1 MREANEGHTVKRY
14 DAELARLRNL
24 VLEMGGLVISQTE
37 KSVRALRKQD
47 LEAARLVVE
56 REPAV
61 NEFDILA
68 EREMNK
74 IIALRQPV
82 AGDLRL
88 IIGVSKAISD
98 LERIG
103 DEALKIA
110 RIAIRLYDSDESSPN
125 KKLLRDVKVMCG
137 IACDML
143 RAALDAFDTMNMQ
156 RAVEIAKEDDE
167 LDNEFQSATRRLTT
181 YVMEDSRNMG
191 HAMNVL
197 LVVKALERIGDH
209 AKNIAEYVVFLVKGK
224 DVRHVAP
231 EAIEAESLGQT

>member
-1 MREANEGHTVKRY
+1 MSEANEGHTVKRY

-24 VLEMGGLVISQTE
+24 VLEMGGLVINQAE

-47 LEAARLVVE
+47 LGAARLVVE

-61 NEFDILA
+61 NEFDNLA

-88 IIGVSKAISD
+88 IIGVSKSISD

-110 RIAIRLYDSDESSPN
+110 RVAIRLYDSDESSPN
-125 KKLLRDVKVMCG
+125 KKLLRDVKVMCR

-143 RAALDAFDTMNMQ
+143 RAALDAFDTMDMQ
-156 RAVEIAKEDDE
+156 RAIEIAKEDDE

-191 HAMNVL
+191 HAINVL
-197 LVVKALERIGDH
+197 LVIKALERIGDH

-231 EAIEAESLGQT
+231 QAIEAEALGQT

>member
-1 MREANEGHTVKRY
+1 MSEANEGHTVKRY
-14 DAELARLRNL
+14 DAELARLREL

-37 KSVRALRKQD
+37 KAVRALRKQD
-47 LEAARLVVE
+47 LDAARLVE
-56 REPAV
+56 KREPTV

-68 EREMNK
+68 EKEMNK

-125 KKLLRDVKVMCG
+125 KKLLRDVKIMRG
-137 IACDML
+137 IATEML
-143 RAALDAFDTMNMQ
+143 YSALDAFDTMDMK
-156 RAVEIAKEDDE
+156 RAIEIAKEDDE

-191 HAMNVL
+191 HAMNIL

-209 AKNIAEYVVFLVKGK
+209 AKNIAEYVVFLVKGR
-224 DVRHVAP
+224 DVRHVASNR
-231 EAIEAESLGQT
+231 IEAESLRET

>member
-1 MREANEGHTVKRY
+1 MSEANEGHTVKRY
-14 DAELARLRNL
+14 DAELARLREL

-37 KSVRALRKQD
+37 KAVRALRKQD
-47 LEAARLVVE
+47 LDEARLVE
-56 REPAV
+56 KREPTV
-61 NEFDILA
+61 NEYDLLA
-68 EREMNK
+68 EKEMNR

-88 IIGVSKAISD
+88 IIGVSKSISD

-125 KKLLRDVKVMCG
+125 KKLLRDVKIMCG
-137 IACDML
+137 IATEML
-143 RAALDAFDTMNMQ
+143 RSALDAFDTMDME
-156 RAVEIAKEDDE
+156 RAIEIAKEDDE

-191 HAMNVL
+191 HAMNIL

-209 AKNIAEYVVFLVKGK
+209 AKNIAEYVVFLVKGR
-224 DVRHVAP
+224 DVRHVASDR
-231 EAIEAESLGQT
+231 IEAESLRET